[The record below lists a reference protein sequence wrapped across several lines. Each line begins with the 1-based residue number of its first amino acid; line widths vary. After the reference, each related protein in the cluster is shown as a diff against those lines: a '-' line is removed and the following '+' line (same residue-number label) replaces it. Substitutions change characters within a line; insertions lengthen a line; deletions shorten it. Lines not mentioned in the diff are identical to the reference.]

1 MKQTET
7 GSENAAQNTQL
18 ESELVPLVQTAFG
31 PDLSSVVVYGSY
43 AAGRWV
49 SGSSDINVLIL
60 LGRCEPAALKAFG
73 DRGRRF
79 LQKNRITPLVL
90 TVAEFSSSADVFPME
105 YMDII
110 ARHRVLFGADPTE
123 HVQFSPS
130 NLRHQLE
137 HQLRG
142 TMVSLRQLVIAAR
155 GRNRLLRAELKT
167 FAGPI
172 AALFRGLLRLTGGSD
187 IPTDPQA
194 LANAVN
200 QVLGFTPGPFVQ
212 LFSLQAG
219 GNREIDPH
227 ALVDQI
233 LVRLSEL
240 IEIVDR
246 YEAKQ

>member
-1 MKQTET
+1 MKQTLT
-7 GSENAAQNTQL
+7 GSDNTAQNQQL
-18 ESELVPLVQTAFG
+18 ESELVSIVQTTFG
-31 PDLSSVVVYGSY
+31 SDLSSVVVYGSY
-43 AAGRWV
+43 AAGRWI

-60 LGRCEPAALKAFG
+60 LGRCQPVALKSFG
-73 DRGRRF
+73 ERGRRF

-123 HVQFSPS
+123 HVQFSSS

-155 GRNRLLRAELKT
+155 GRKRLLRAELKP
-167 FAGPI
+167 FAGPV
-172 AALFRGLLRLTGGSD
+172 AALFRGLLRLTGGDD

-219 GNREIDPH
+219 GNRETDPQ
-227 ALVDQI
+227 ALADQI

-246 YEAKQ
+246 YETTQ